1 MTDTGTQ
8 EEIPVSE
15 IPDLDEEMFKT
26 NIPRELRDEDFYDL
40 NAADGIALRATG
52 CTIVLFYKLD
62 DADSEG
68 VRVMFTNLADQIA
81 NINFYA
87 VDVSRRKNIME
98 MWYRVTT
105 GLHSDNTPWKAF
117 AFKTTEGAESA
128 FPAIVVYRE
137 GGGDGISWPQAFYDG
152 PWDQESLSYWTLNLA
167 CKENYSTFASDGY
180 VHFNDTIEPGS
191 GGQEQYDD
199 QEAAIE
205 MGKMEVQESMDNVEA
220 DFEDQVVAEGLTNPD
235 VLANPPPM
243 AWQNLELPPRPNPL
257 KDPGYLELENEEH
270 LSFGKNI

>member
-1 MTDTGTQ
+1 MSDTGAQ
-8 EEIPVSE
+8 DEIPISE

-26 NIPRELRDEDFYDL
+26 NIPRELQDEDFYDL

-52 CTIVLFYKLD
+52 CTLVLFYKMD

-68 VRVMFTNLADQIA
+68 VRVMFSNLADQIA

-87 VDVSRRKNIME
+87 VNVSRRKNIME

-105 GLHSDNTPWKAF
+105 GPHSNNTPWKSF
-117 AFKTTEGAESA
+117 SFKATEGAESA
-128 FPAIVVYRE
+128 FPTIVVYRE

-180 VHFNDTIEPGS
+180 VHFDDTDGS
-191 GGQEQYDD
+191 GGQEQYDE
-199 QEAAIE
+199 QAAAVE
-205 MGKMEVQESMDNVEA
+205 LGKEEVQQSMDNVEGQ
-220 DFEDQVVAEGLTNPD
+220 FEDQVVAEGLTDPN
-235 VLANPPPM
+235 VLANPPHMP
-243 AWQNLELPPRPNPL
+243 WQDFQLPPRPSPS
-257 KDPGYLELENEEH
+257 KDPGYIELDDDDQ
-270 LSFGKNI
+270 LDFGRNMQ